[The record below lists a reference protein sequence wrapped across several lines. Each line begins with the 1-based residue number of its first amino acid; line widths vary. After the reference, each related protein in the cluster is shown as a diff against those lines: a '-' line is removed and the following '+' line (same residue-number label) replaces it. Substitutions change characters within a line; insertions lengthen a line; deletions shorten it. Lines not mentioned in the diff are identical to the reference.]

1 MDQRGLAS
9 GWWRFRNDGMFRYT
23 LIVVGKMKKRSLADL
38 CADYEK
44 RLKRQGN
51 FEVIELK
58 DGTVESEGQRI
69 LEALEKRREA
79 KVYVLAEEGK
89 GMRSNDFA
97 TELVALQ
104 GRPANFVVG
113 GAYGLSKAVKARADA
128 VLSLS
133 PMTFT
138 HEMARF
144 ILCEQIYRADAINR
158 GTGYHHE

>member
-1 MDQRGLAS
+1 M
-9 GWWRFRNDGMFRYT
+9 GWWRFRNDVMFRYT

-128 VLSLS
+128 ILSLS

>member
-1 MDQRGLAS
+1 
-9 GWWRFRNDGMFRYT
+9 
-23 LIVVGKMKKRSLADL
+23 MKKRSLADL

-44 RLKRQGN
+44 RLKLQGN

-128 VLSLS
+128 ILSLS